1 MSLGKNQLFYGD
13 NYEILQKYIKD
24 ESIDLVYID
33 PPFNS
38 KRNYNQIYNNIEELE
53 NIGFTNEPFTEAKVS
68 LFDLKSINISS
79 LEEESKE
86 VLDFKKMSIPKLRSI
101 VIERGLSTE
110 ASKLKK
116 GDLLKLL
123 EGE

>member
-1 MSLGKNQLFYGD
+1 MESTNGNLDDLDELDEIAGSDSASSKSEVGETNTEEFLSLD
-13 NYEILQKYIKD
+13 
-24 ESIDLVYID
+24 
-33 PPFNS
+33 
-38 KRNYNQIYNNIEELE
+38 YNNIEELE